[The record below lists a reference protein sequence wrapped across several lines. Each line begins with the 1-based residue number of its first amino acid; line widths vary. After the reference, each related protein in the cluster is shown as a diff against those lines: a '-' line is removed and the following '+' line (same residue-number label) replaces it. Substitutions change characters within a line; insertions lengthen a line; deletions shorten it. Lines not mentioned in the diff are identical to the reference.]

1 MTANG
6 TAPDAADAGEGRKI
20 DQLGGSI
27 ASEHSVTT
35 AANQELQ
42 FHPLADL
49 FPLMEG
55 EEFKELVGDIEAHG
69 QREPIVVH
77 EGMILDGRNR
87 YRACREIGLTPWTT
101 SFEIVASTNDSAEAY
116 AISANIRRR
125 HLTAVQKRDLIA
137 KLIEATPE
145 KSDRQIAETVKASPT
160 TVGTIRAEME
170 EAGEVSKL
178 DTRIDAKGIKQPAKK
193 KASVA
198 KAQREKARARR
209 EAKRKQKNEELRK
222 KLDAEEAAAEAK
234 AAQLAADLI
243 KADLARRVL
252 AYLIWE
258 DDGTLLIDAL
268 RAVIEGKPSESND
281 IDAEASAD
289 AMKAKMAALETDGG
303 AS

>member
-1 MTANG
+1 MTHENVK
-6 TAPDAADAGEGRKI
+6 APAVATVQGLREG
-20 DQLGGSI
+20 DPA
-27 ASEHSVTT
+27 ASEIVSQNTDLAVG
-35 AANQELQ
+35 NQDLP
-42 FHPLADL
+42 FHPLADM

-55 EEFKELVGDIEAHG
+55 AEFIELIADIEAHG
-69 QREPIVVH
+69 QREPIVLH

-145 KSDRQIAETVKASPT
+145 KSDRQIAEMVKASPT

-222 KLDAEEAAAEAK
+222 KLDAE
-234 AAQLAADLI
+234 
-243 KADLARRVL
+243 
-252 AYLIWE
+252 
-258 DDGTLLIDAL
+258 
-268 RAVIEGKPSESND
+268 
-281 IDAEASAD
+281 
-289 AMKAKMAALETDGG
+289 
-303 AS
+303 